1 MSSLRC
7 RAVGR
12 GRPEVMVW
20 LVVWTFRWNVRLI
33 DRIWGAGRFLLLI
46 LMWYVV
52 GAVVFFA
59 GGVEAGSCNFVAA
72 VWAFGDQGVAF

>member
-1 MSSLRC
+1 MGGGEVL
-7 RAVGR
+7 AVN
-12 GRPEVMVW
+12 
-20 LVVWTFRWNVRLI
+20 FN
-33 DRIWGAGRFLLLI
+33 
-46 LMWYVV
+46 VV